1 MLVGDLR
8 LKSVVEGL
16 RLKSELLA
24 CMEEVLRLDVI
35 LLDELL
41 DDALLGREMLGL
53 VVLLKAVKPEDLE
66 VLDLVEG
73 LKVLDLVEDLRV
85 LDLVEGLN
93 VLDLMEELLDRV
105 GLVTLVE
112 GLLTL
117 GADEGLELED
127 DRLLELLLLDLEI
140 LLRRLPNDTGSTN
153 Q

>member
-1 MLVGDLR
+1 VDCWLLPELVLVGDLR

-16 RLKSELLA
+16 RVKSELLA

-105 GLVTLVE
+105 GLPILIADDEKAARFAGQGYRVV
-112 GLLTL
+112 GTL
-117 GADEGLELED
+117 GEAIGAIHAHL
-127 DRLLELLLLDLEI
+127 
-140 LLRRLPNDTGSTN
+140 
-153 Q
+153 